1 MTTTIYTV
9 SLTMKKSGENSYKLL
24 LRINCS
30 PSSPTRVT
38 MNSPEHEIFEGPKEA
53 CQSFAC
59 SLFHANIMWTTTDGS
74 GKMYRTSFEATSYTD
89 IPS

>member
-1 MTTTIYTV
+1 
-9 SLTMKKSGENSYKLL
+9 
-24 LRINCS
+24 
-30 PSSPTRVT
+30 